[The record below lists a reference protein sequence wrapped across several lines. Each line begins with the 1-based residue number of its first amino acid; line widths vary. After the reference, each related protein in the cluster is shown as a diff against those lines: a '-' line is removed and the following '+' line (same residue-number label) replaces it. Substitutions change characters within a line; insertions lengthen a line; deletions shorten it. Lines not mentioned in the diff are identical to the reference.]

1 MMGVSP
7 GGRGKGPKKILK
19 KCFLG
24 VYEAGEGEL
33 KNDGRES
40 RGRGKEPKKIL
51 KNFFEKKKV
60 FLDVM

>member
-33 KNDGRES
+33 KNDGREPQGP
-40 RGRGKEPKKIL
+40 RERAQKIFGKL
-51 KNFFEKKKV
+51 F
-60 FLDVM
+60 